1 MVHSRP
7 ALPQGHGEVLARPE
21 VSAWRGIAQETSS
34 RLGAESLKICGLTL
48 GRLRSEARRQAVAEA
63 TAYTGSFGLDLGDT
77 ALNPELLWLTG
88 HQPEIFHP
96 GVWVKY
102 FLLDALAAESGGLGI
117 DLVVDTDTFSTV
129 GLTAPCMSPEV
140 RRCSA
145 YLAVAESGSVFLT
158 SPVPSLAAIED
169 FCDSG
174 ASMLSSLRAP
184 ALGRHFGVFCGH
196 LRDQQAQASNLADL
210 LTRVRRLYESPS
222 GTRYLELPVSRMA
235 RSEPYLRFAAHLI
248 LDADRFAAVHNTEL
262 KSYRTATKTRSVVQ
276 PFPDLGVAD
285 GWIETPFWL
294 VTNEAREAVSVRRD
308 GDQIELRAGDKSI
321 LTAGASCD
329 ELMAALPDAA
339 LLAPRAL
346 TLTMYA
352 RLILGDTFIHG
363 VGGGRYDSVTDAVI
377 RGFFGIEPPPYVV
390 ASMTMYLP
398 LGAHVVTDQEVAD
411 VRGRL
416 HRLEHNPDDLLDEVD
431 FDSAAERDR
440 AAHLAAEK
448 TRLVGQIKGP
458 DADKKTIGLA
468 IRAVNA
474 ELAELLSP
482 LAQELRS
489 ELAQLEGQLA
499 ASEVL
504 TDRTYPYCLWSPL
517 EVQDKVR

>member
-7 ALPQGHGEVLARPE
+7 ALPQGHGEVLARPD
-21 VSAWRGIAQETSS
+21 VSTWRGIARATSE
-34 RLGAESLKICGLTL
+34 RLGAESLEICGLPL
-48 GRLRSEARRQAVAEA
+48 GRLRREARRQAVAEA
-63 TAYTGSFGLDLGDT
+63 AAYTGSFGLDLPDT

-88 HQPEIFHP
+88 HQPDIFHP

-102 FLLDALAAESGGLGI
+102 FLLDALAAESGGLGL

-129 GLTAPCMSPEV
+129 GVTAPCMSPEV

-145 YLAVAESGSVFLT
+145 YLAVSESGSVFFT
-158 SPVPSLAAIED
+158 SPVPSLPAIED
-169 FCDSG
+169 FCESG
-174 ASMLSSLRAP
+174 ANMLSSLRAP
-184 ALGRHFGVFCGH
+184 ALGKHFDAFCSH
-196 LRDQQAQASNLADL
+196 LREQQPQAANLSDF
-210 LTRVRRLYESPS
+210 LTRVRRRYESAS
-222 GTRYLELPVSRMA
+222 GTCYLELPVSRMA
-235 RSEPYLRFAAHLI
+235 RSESYLRFVAHLMRE
-248 LDADRFAAVHNTEL
+248 ADRFAAVHNAEL
-262 KSYRTATKTRSVVQ
+262 KRYRTATKTRSIAQ
-276 PFPDLGVAD
+276 PFPDLSVID
-285 GWIETPFWL
+285 GWTETPFWL
-294 VTNEAREAVSVRRD
+294 VTSEAREAVFVRHE
-308 GDQIELRAGDKSI
+308 GDQIVLRTGDTSI
-321 LTAGASCD
+321 LSTGASCD
-329 ELMAALPDAA
+329 ELMAALSSVT

-377 RGFFGIEPPPYVV
+377 RGFFDIDPPPYVV

-411 VRGRL
+411 ARGRL
-416 HRLEHNPDDLLDEVD
+416 HRLEHNPDDLLNEVE
-431 FDSAAERDR
+431 FDSAAEHER
-440 AAHLAAEK
+440 ATRLAAEK
-448 TRLVGQIKGP
+448 ARLVDQIKKS
-458 DADKKTIGLA
+458 DADKKALGLA
-468 IRAVNA
+468 IRRVNA

-482 LAQELRS
+482 LALEMRR
-489 ELAQLEGQLA
+489 EFAQLEGQLA